1 MAKSMRAVLLPGEMI
16 SLRLVREGKDKGQ
29 AVGYLPDGTMVVV
42 NNAQSSIGQ
51 SVEVQVQ
58 SLLQTGAGIIVFAE
72 LRQPVAA

>member
-1 MAKSMRAVLLPGEMI
+1 
-16 SLRLVREGKDKGQ
+16 
-29 AVGYLPDGTMVVV
+29 MVVV

-72 LRQPVAA
+72 LRQSVAA